1 MYDLVSYKEAKI
13 ESLAEQI
20 KQLTLQNERYAT
32 YIFELISRDCPEE
45 YKQIIK
51 TELLKEN
58 R

>member
-20 KQLTLQNERYAT
+20 KQLTLQNEMYAT
-32 YIFELISRDCPEE
+32 YIFELISKECPEE
-45 YKQIIK
+45 YKQVIK
-51 TELLKEN
+51 SELLKLN